1 MSKITERNTNLK
13 LALAATD
20 YNSSMSYCAIA
31 QVYETGR
38 VVDATTR
45 VADET
50 ARLADATE
58 FGAMIEYVRVLK
70 DLNNVGMV
78 SDQRVLEVSEALTK
92 RFERI
97 MG

>member
-13 LALAATD
+13 LAIEATNYD
-20 YNSSMSYCAIA
+20 SRIAYCAIA

-38 VVDATTR
+38 LVDETAK
-45 VADET
+45 VANET